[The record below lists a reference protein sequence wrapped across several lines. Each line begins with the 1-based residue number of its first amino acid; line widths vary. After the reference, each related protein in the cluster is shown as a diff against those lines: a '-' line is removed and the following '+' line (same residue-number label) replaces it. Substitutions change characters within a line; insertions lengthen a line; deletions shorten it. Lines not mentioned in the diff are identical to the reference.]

1 MDRLGFLRRS
11 LWSVSCLCLL
21 SLFCVIGCVSTSQ
34 YKTLESEYGALQ
46 EENQQLKA
54 ELDEQKGLRAK
65 AIEAKEMQEQTMQEM
80 IAELQEEIDAKLI
93 RIQMLENCLTVELV
107 EKLLFES
114 ASAKVSREGRKLLA
128 RIAPILKNAGDQEIR
143 IVGHTDELPPSAKTK
158 EKYPSNWEL
167 STARATSVIRILQWG
182 YGIDPN
188 RLVAE
193 GVAHYRPLKM
203 ENDQGVRTKKRTVEI
218 LLKPVAQ

>member
-11 LWSVSCLCLL
+11 IWSVFCLFLL
-21 SLFCVIGCVSTSQ
+21 SLFCAIGCVSTSQ

-46 EENQQLKA
+46 KENQQLKA

-158 EKYPSNWEL
+158 KKYPSNWEL

-203 ENDQGVRTKKRTVEI
+203 ENDQGVRTKNRTVEI

>member
-1 MDRLGFLRRS
+1 
-11 LWSVSCLCLL
+11 
-21 SLFCVIGCVSTSQ
+21 
-34 YKTLESEYGALQ
+34 
-46 EENQQLKA
+46 
-54 ELDEQKGLRAK
+54 
-65 AIEAKEMQEQTMQEM
+65 MQEQTMQEM

-158 EKYPSNWEL
+158 KKYPSNWEL

-203 ENDQGVRTKKRTVEI
+203 ENDQGVRTKNRTVEI